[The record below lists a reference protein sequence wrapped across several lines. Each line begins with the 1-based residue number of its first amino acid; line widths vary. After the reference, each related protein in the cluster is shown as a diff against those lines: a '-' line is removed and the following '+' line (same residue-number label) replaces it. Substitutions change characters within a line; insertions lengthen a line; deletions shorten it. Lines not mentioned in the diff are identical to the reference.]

1 MLIKNNLY
9 VFIKPGIMKT
19 ATALLQDF
27 EAATE
32 GYLNIVSGLSQDEI
46 NTVPFL
52 GSWTAAQ
59 VTEHLC
65 KSDIGMLNAL
75 NGPVQPTNRPVDAG
89 VENLRT
95 VFLDFS
101 TKLPSPD
108 FIIPEERTYDKDTLL
123 EAFITGREQI
133 GKAIKT
139 LDLTTSC
146 HMPIFG
152 EPTRLELI
160 YFVIF
165 HTQRHINQVKHISE
179 KLV

>member
-1 MLIKNNLY
+1 
-9 VFIKPGIMKT
+9 MKT
-19 ATALLQDF
+19 ATALLQEF
-27 EAATE
+27 ESATNA
-32 GYLNIVSGLSQDEI
+32 YLDIVSGLSQDEI

-65 KSDIGMLNAL
+65 KSDEGMLMAL
-75 NGPVQPTNRPVDAG
+75 NGPVYPTNRPVDAG
-89 VENLRT
+89 VNNLRSI
-95 VFLDFS
+95 FLDFT
-101 TKLPSPD
+101 TKLQSPD
-108 FIIPEERTYDKDTLL
+108 FIIPGEEPHDKDSLINTFK
-123 EAFITGREQI
+123 AGREQI
-133 GKAIKT
+133 GKAIET

-165 HTQRHINQVKHISE
+165 HTQRHTNQVKHINE
-179 KLV
+179 KLVGV

>member
-1 MLIKNNLY
+1 
-9 VFIKPGIMKT
+9 MKT

-27 EAATE
+27 EEATKS
-32 GYLNIVSGLSQDEI
+32 YFDIVSGLSQDEI
-46 NTVPFL
+46 NTVPYP

-65 KSDIGMLNAL
+65 KSDKGMLGAL
-75 NGPVQPTNRPVDAG
+75 NGPVYPTNRPPDAG
-89 VENLRT
+89 VNGLRDT
-95 VFLDFS
+95 FLDFT
-101 TKLPSPD
+101 TKLQSPD
-108 FIIPEERTYDKDTLL
+108 FIIPEDGNYDKNNLL
-123 EAFITGREQI
+123 EAFKAGREQI
-133 GKAIKT
+133 GNAIQS

-165 HTQRHINQVKHISE
+165 HTQRHINQVKRISE
-179 KLV
+179 KLVSV

>member
-1 MLIKNNLY
+1 MN
-9 VFIKPGIMKT
+9 T
-19 ATALLQDF
+19 ATELLQEF

-32 GYLNIVSGLSQDEI
+32 GYLDIVSGLNQDEI

-65 KSDIGMLNAL
+65 KSDNGMINAL
-75 NGPVQPTNRPVDAG
+75 NGPVHTTNRPPDAG
-89 VENLRT
+89 VGNLRH

-101 TKLPSPD
+101 TKLQSPE
-108 FIIPEERTYDKDTLL
+108 FIIPEERTYDKDTLIYSFK
-123 EAFITGREQI
+123 AGREQI
-133 GKAIKT
+133 GEAIKS
-139 LDLTTSC
+139 LDLTSSL

-179 KLV
+179 KLAGV

>member
-1 MLIKNNLY
+1 
-9 VFIKPGIMKT
+9 MKT
-19 ATALLQDF
+19 DKTLLQDF
-27 EAATE
+27 ERATE
-32 GYLNIVSGLSQDEI
+32 AYLNVVAGLSQEEI
-46 NTVPFL
+46 NTVPYP

-65 KSDIGMLNAL
+65 KSDKAMIDAL
-75 NGPVQPTNRPVDAG
+75 NGAVYPTNRPVDAG

-108 FIIPEERTYDKDTLL
+108 FIIPGEGAYDKVTLL
-123 EAFITGREQI
+123 EAFKAGREYI
-133 GKAIKT
+133 GRLIET
-139 LDLTTSC
+139 IDLSTTC
-146 HMPIFG
+146 QMPIFG

-165 HTQRHINQVKHISE
+165 HTQRHTNQLKRITG
-179 KLV
+179 KLVSV